1 MRTRFLSDE
10 CEGKC
15 LSVRGFF
22 FHRRDGVPFS
32 VAKPQDYPTL
42 TNNSGDAALRNEVE
56 IEEEL
61 SKSDSVRKSR
71 VRDAHADNS
80 VVIKAMFE

>member
-1 MRTRFLSDE
+1 M
-10 CEGKC
+10 
-15 LSVRGFF
+15 
-22 FHRRDGVPFS
+22 
-32 VAKPQDYPTL
+32 AKPQDYPTL